1 MTNRPEWRSAGAP
14 ARFGA
19 AIAHDLGDLAGEA
32 LCLSI
37 LAIESRT
44 EGRRDE
50 MVRIA
55 TDNLVMARESGDPDA
70 IARALLNAS
79 RAWEAIDEK
88 APGFVAYNRELIAL
102 RDRIIDQTLVVRAL
116 ADAARDLA
124 HDSFYSREWLLLM
137 DDSLLLARAIGDTLG
152 EASAEASLAVGLAN
166 GTDCLAAM
174 PHFERAEALE
184 RRVRGSYLNRILAV
198 KSECLFE
205 LGLTAHA
212 EREMLEAEATAD
224 GDFGTLGS
232 VATSKARL
240 AAMRGDVSE
249 AECYVAEADRFLD
262 ETGNPGD
269 DDGTVWL
276 VEMQMRHHQFRSAAE
291 LASQRADITI
301 RGSSYLLLRTLEA
314 RALRRLGKRRE
325 AEAALTDAIDAGDS
339 RFANSFGAG
348 VRRAGTF
355 TENVAAADELV
366 DLLIEEGRLA
376 RALQV
381 ADDAKG
387 HVLRALLGQPADSDA
402 TGPDDGDRL
411 HAAERSIVTLESQLD
426 ALRVRAAVPRRE
438 LLDLMERIRL
448 ARSDYGSIQDVIE
461 ARSVRDD
468 ADRIGQTISIA
479 AAAASLRPGECLVE
493 YVLQQSGLNIFVL
506 TRGQSGAAHLIVR
519 RVHVPIATIEKR
531 TRELQSRLT
540 ERSLRYPAA
549 ARALYDLLLAPIEN
563 DIGTRSLCIVAD
575 PALYDVP
582 FAALLDRRG
591 HFVIESR
598 AVSYAPSVGV
608 RLFMRAQATHSHQP
622 SILAIANATT
632 ALPRLTDAEDEVRA
646 IRTLFGSRCRLLVGS
661 DATEAR
667 VKELAGDFDILHFA
681 THGILDDDDPMY
693 SKLMLAGGGGE
704 DGKLE
709 AREIVRLRL
718 HGALVVLAAC
728 DTARGRLRPGA
739 GTVGTAWS
747 FLVSGARTI
756 LSSHWQVDSKATAL
770 LMKRFYQA
778 LAAGSSTPEALRQ
791 AQNEIARTERYHH
804 PYYWAAF
811 GLIGSASD

>member
-1 MTNRPEWRSAGAP
+1 M
-14 ARFGA
+14 
-19 AIAHDLGDLAGEA
+19 
-32 LCLSI
+32 
-37 LAIESRT
+37 
-44 EGRRDE
+44 
-50 MVRIA
+50 
-55 TDNLVMARESGDPDA
+55 DNLIMARESGDPDA

-79 RAWEAIDEK
+79 RAWQTIDEK
-88 APGFVAYNRELIAL
+88 APAFLAYNREVVAL
-102 RDRIIDQTLVVRAL
+102 RERITDQMLVVRAL
-116 ADAARDLA
+116 QNVASAVQDKGNPGNS
-124 HDSFYSREWLLLM
+124 HWREWLLLL
-137 DDSLLLARAIGDTLG
+137 DDSLQLARAAGDGLG
-152 EASAEASLAVGLAN
+152 EAAAEDTLALGFAN

-174 PHFERAEALE
+174 PHFQRAEAIE
-184 RRVRGSYLNRILAV
+184 RRMHGRYLGRILAV
-198 KSECLFE
+198 KSECSFD
-205 LGLTAHA
+205 LGLTAQA
-212 EREMLEAEATAD
+212 EREMAEAEAQATAN
-224 GDFGTLGS
+224 GDPAPLAS
-232 VATSKARL
+232 VATSRARL
-240 AAMRGDVSE
+240 AAMRGDVLE
-249 AECYVAEADRFLD
+249 AECYVAEADRLLEETD
-262 ETGNPGD
+262 ELGD

-276 VEMQMRHHQFRSAAE
+276 VRLQMRRGQFERAAR
-291 LASQRADITI
+291 LASQRADIVN
-301 RGSSYLLLRTLEA
+301 RGSDYVLLRTLEG
-314 RALRRLGKRRE
+314 RALRRLGRRRE
-325 AEAALTDAIDAGDS
+325 AEAALDDAIETGDN
-339 RFANSFGAG
+339 RFANSLGAG

-366 DLLIEEGRLA
+366 DLLIEEGRLS

-506 TRGQSGAAHLIVR
+506 TRGKSGAAHLIVR

-598 AVSYAPSVGV
+598 AVSYAPSIGV
-608 RLFMRAQATHSHQP
+608 RLFMRAQATRTHQP

-646 IRTLFGSRCRLLVGS
+646 IRTLFGSHCRLLVGS

>member
-1 MTNRPEWRSAGAP
+1 M
-14 ARFGA
+14 
-19 AIAHDLGDLAGEA
+19 
-32 LCLSI
+32 
-37 LAIESRT
+37 
-44 EGRRDE
+44 
-50 MVRIA
+50 
-55 TDNLVMARESGDPDA
+55 
-70 IARALLNAS
+70 
-79 RAWEAIDEK
+79 
-88 APGFVAYNRELIAL
+88 
-102 RDRIIDQTLVVRAL
+102 
-116 ADAARDLA
+116 
-124 HDSFYSREWLLLM
+124 
-137 DDSLLLARAIGDTLG
+137 
-152 EASAEASLAVGLAN
+152 
-166 GTDCLAAM
+166 
-174 PHFERAEALE
+174 
-184 RRVRGSYLNRILAV
+184 
-198 KSECLFE
+198 
-205 LGLTAHA
+205 
-212 EREMLEAEATAD
+212 
-224 GDFGTLGS
+224 
-232 VATSKARL
+232 
-240 AAMRGDVSE
+240 
-249 AECYVAEADRFLD
+249 D
-262 ETGNPGD
+262 ETGSFGD

-276 VEMQMRHHQFRSAAE
+276 VERLMRRHQFRRAAE
-291 LASQRADITI
+291 LASRRADVVIY
-301 RGSSYLLLRTLEA
+301 GSSDYLQLRTLEG
-314 RALRRLGKRRE
+314 RALRRLGRRRE
-325 AEAALTDAIDAGDS
+325 AEAALTDAIEAGSS

-355 TENVAAADELV
+355 TENVTAADELV

-402 TGPDDGDRL
+402 AGPDDRERL
-411 HAAERSIVTLESQLD
+411 HAAERSIATLESQLD
-426 ALRVRAAVPRRE
+426 ALRARPAVPRRE

-591 HFVIESR
+591 HFVIESH
-598 AVSYAPSVGV
+598 AVSYAPSIGV
-608 RLFMRAQATHSHQP
+608 RLFMHAQANHTHQP

-646 IRTLFGSRCRLLVGS
+646 IRTLFGSHCRLLVGS
-661 DATEAR
+661 EATEAR

-718 HGALVVLAAC
+718 HGTLVVLAAC
-728 DTARGRLRPGA
+728 DTARGSVRRGLFSCPGR
-739 GTVGTAWS
+739 V
-747 FLVSGARTI
+747 
-756 LSSHWQVDSKATAL
+756 
-770 LMKRFYQA
+770 
-778 LAAGSSTPEALRQ
+778 
-791 AQNEIARTERYHH
+791 
-804 PYYWAAF
+804 
-811 GLIGSASD
+811 